1 MDMRIHSPS
10 NHRQCNHKCMK
21 MVMEMELV
29 LAGWAQALAA
39 VLVPEH

>member
-1 MDMRIHSPS
+1 
-10 NHRQCNHKCMK
+10 MK
-21 MVMEMELV
+21 MVTEMELV